1 MEMEILI
8 FVTWAK
14 KSLKML
20 LLLNRVR
27 NQIKNTN
34 RNFSSKL
41 NSSNYSLYII
51 SVGILVTLITTFL
64 DTNKINSS

>member
-1 MEMEILI
+1 MNTDLVLDKMEILI

-14 KSLKML
+14 KRLKML

-41 NSSNYSLYII
+41 NSLNKF
-51 SVGILVTLITTFL
+51 TDEEELIRETG
-64 DTNKINSS
+64 K

>member
-14 KSLKML
+14 KRLKML

-41 NSSNYSLYII
+41 NSLNKF
-51 SVGILVTLITTFL
+51 TDEEELIRETG
-64 DTNKINSS
+64 K